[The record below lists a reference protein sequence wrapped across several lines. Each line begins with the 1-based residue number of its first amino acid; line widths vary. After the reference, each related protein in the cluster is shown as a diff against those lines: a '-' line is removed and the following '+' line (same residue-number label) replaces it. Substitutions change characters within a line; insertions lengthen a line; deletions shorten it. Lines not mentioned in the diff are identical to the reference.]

1 MRQDINQPSAS
12 PTTDPEKE
20 IRAWKAYFAYAAQDM
35 VGESPELLVACAH
48 RLLEMSREPR
58 APRRGGRRR
67 ASPVTAPD
75 AIAS

>member
-1 MRQDINQPSAS
+1 MRKDINQPSAN

-35 VGESPELLVACAH
+35 TAEAPELLVACAH

-67 ASPVTAPD
+67 AAPVA
-75 AIAS
+75 AAEAGAS